1 MPSLPPPLEEWG
13 QAKTLPPW
21 GTSLPS
27 PLRGAPAGTG
37 RTVPHGGAAAPYA
50 DFACLLPFCMAFI
63 RLTSNTR
70 SWLPPIGIQVLQ

>member
-37 RTVPHGGAAAPYA
+37 RTVPHGGAASPYVNA
-50 DFACLLPFCMAFI
+50 GLKWLFFRRSERFLLLVFFP
-63 RLTSNTR
+63 
-70 SWLPPIGIQVLQ
+70 